1 MLVQKLGMLEERME
15 NARARLL
22 GFKRK
27 LLGVTKGLIGS
38 DKKWNVS
45 VWMQAVFM
53 VSLRDVCVVS
63 IGIGGASIIIKYIL
77 DCFVS
82 CFHQIILLQCLWCSF
97 IM

>member
-27 LLGVTKGLIGS
+27 LLGVTKGLTGS

-53 VSLRDVCVVS
+53 V
-63 IGIGGASIIIKYIL
+63 
-77 DCFVS
+77 
-82 CFHQIILLQCLWCSF
+82 
-97 IM
+97 